1 MNDQQVKQQI
11 QQMVSFIRQEA
22 LDKAKEIN
30 VKAEEDFNIR
40 KLSAVEAARE
50 KIRAEYEKKTKQIE
64 VNRKIAK
71 STEQNTARLEILKA
85 REAILQ
91 ETYDDASKKLIDFTS
106 SDPAAYQDIL
116 KALVKQGLLVL
127 RDSDVVVRCRHSD
140 IEAIENIVPSV
151 AEEYVAETNTPVT
164 VSIDRNTHLA
174 DSCTGG
180 VVLLSQGGTIVVEN
194 TFESR
199 LEIAYQQNL
208 PKIRDMMFGTKA

>member
-1 MNDQQVKQQI
+1 MNDAQVKQQI

-22 LDKAKEIN
+22 NDKANEIR

-40 KLSAVEAARE
+40 KLSAVESARE
-50 KIRAEYEKKTKQIE
+50 KIRAEYEKKVKLID

-71 STEQNTARLEILKA
+71 STKQNAARLDVLEA
-85 REAILQ
+85 RDRILQ
-91 ETYDDASKKLIDFTS
+91 ETYDQAAKDLSAVPAE
-106 SDPAAYQDIL
+106 DPEAYAQIL
-116 KALVKQGLLVL
+116 KALVQQGLIVL
-127 RDSDVVVRCRHSD
+127 SDAVVVVRCRRAD
-140 IEAIENIVPSV
+140 VEIVEGLLPLVS
-151 AEEYVAETNTPVT
+151 EEYVTATNSPVT
-164 VSIDRNTHLA
+164 VTLDRDTFLA

-208 PKIRDMMFGTKA
+208 PQIRSIMFGNA

>member
-1 MNDQQVKQQI
+1 MNDAQVKQQI

-22 LDKAKEIN
+22 NDKANEIR

-50 KIRAEYEKKTKQIE
+50 KIRSEYEKKVKQID

-71 STEQNTARLEILKA
+71 STEQNAARLEILKA
-85 REAILQ
+85 RDGILQ
-91 ETYDDASKKLIDFTS
+91 ETYDDASKSLSTIPST
-106 SDPAAYQDIL
+106 DPSAYQKIL
-116 KALVKQGLLVL
+116 QSLILQGLIVL
-127 RDSDVVVRCRHSD
+127 SDSDVVIRCRASD
-140 IEAIENIVPSV
+140 IEAVDYMIPLVTQ
-151 AEEYVAETNTPVT
+151 EYVTMTDSPVT
-164 VSIDRNTHLA
+164 VVIDRNTYLA

-180 VVLLSQGGTIVVEN
+180 IVLLSQGGTIVVEN

-208 PKIRDMMFGTKA
+208 PKIRKVMFGDF

>member
-1 MNDQQVKQQI
+1 
-11 QQMVSFIRQEA
+11 MVSFIRQEA
-22 LDKAKEIN
+22 NDKANEIR

-50 KIRAEYEKKTKQIE
+50 KIRAEYEKKVKQID

-71 STEQNTARLEILKA
+71 STEQNAARLEVLKA
-85 REAILQ
+85 RDGILH
-91 ETYDDASKKLIDFTS
+91 ETYDQAAKELTSLSS
-106 SDPAAYQDIL
+106 SDPEAYKKIL
-116 KALVKQGLLVL
+116 KALVLQGLNVL
-127 RDSDVVVRCRHSD
+127 SDSDVVVRCRQND
-140 IEAIENIVPSV
+140 VEVIDEIMAGVT
-151 AEEYVAETNTPVT
+151 EEYVAASGKSVT
-164 VSIDRNTHLA
+164 VNLDRDTFLA

-208 PKIRDMMFGTKA
+208 PRIREAMFENKA

>member
-1 MNDQQVKQQI
+1 MNDAQVKQQI

-22 LDKAKEIN
+22 DDKSNEIR

-50 KIRAEYEKKTKQIE
+50 KIRAEYEKKVRQID

-71 STEQNTARLEILKA
+71 STEQNAARLEILKA
-85 REAILQ
+85 RDNILQ
-91 ETYDDASKKLIDFTS
+91 ETYDQAAKDLAALPD
-106 SDPAAYQDIL
+106 SDPSGYQGIL
-116 KALVKQGLLVL
+116 KALVQQGLIVL
-127 RDSDVVVRCRHSD
+127 ADTDVVIRCRRAD
-140 IEAIENIVPSV
+140 VEIIESIIPSV
-151 AEEYVAETNTPVT
+151 TEEYVASTSNPVT
-164 VSIDRNTHLA
+164 VNLDRDTYLA

-208 PKIRDMMFGTKA
+208 PKIRTVMFGTA

>member
-1 MNDQQVKQQI
+1 MNDAQVRQQI

-22 LDKAKEIN
+22 DDKANEIR

-50 KIRAEYEKKTKQIE
+50 KIRAEYEKKVKQID

-71 STEQNTARLEILKA
+71 STEQNIARLEVLKA
-85 REAILQ
+85 RDAILQ
-91 ETYDDASKKLIDFTS
+91 ETYDQAAKNLASLPNDDSDAYRSILHNLIH
-106 SDPAAYQDIL
+106 
-116 KALVKQGLLVL
+116 QGLVVL
-127 RDSDVVVRCRHSD
+127 SDTNVIVRCRRADVELVDS
-140 IEAIENIVPSV
+140 ILPSV
-151 AEEYVAETNTPVT
+151 TEQYVAATNSPVT
-164 VSIDRNTHLA
+164 VNLDRDTFLA

-180 VVLLSQGGTIVVEN
+180 IVLISQGGTIVVEN

-208 PKIRDMMFGTKA
+208 PKIREVMFDNA

>member
-1 MNDQQVKQQI
+1 MNDAQVKQQI

-22 LDKAKEIN
+22 NDKANEIR

-50 KIRAEYEKKTKQIE
+50 KIRAEYEKKVNQID

-71 STEQNTARLEILKA
+71 STEQNVARLEVLKA
-85 REAILQ
+85 RDGILRDA
-91 ETYDDASKKLIDFTS
+91 YDQAAAELAEVAK
-106 SDPAAYQDIL
+106 DPAAYTDIL
-116 KALVKQGLLVL
+116 KALVLQGLIVL
-127 RDSDVVVRCRHSD
+127 SDEQVVVRCRRVD
-140 IEAIENIVPSV
+140 VEIVDSVLPSV
-151 AEEYVAETNTPVT
+151 KEDYVGMTNSPVT
-164 VSIDRNTHLA
+164 VNLDRDNFLS
-174 DSCTGG
+174 DDISGG

-208 PKIRDMMFGTKA
+208 PEIRKVMFGNQ